1 MGKSP
6 GCCPWRHGCTKSPA
20 DTGAWASSLLSK
32 VCFSDPLHPALGV
45 ARPSLVR
52 SSRRQA
58 LLQRLRVP
66 ERAWVSFAA
75 CGQGLGVPGEKGRR
89 GLPCVPPECGAR
101 RRGAAQTLLPSP
113 VAHLCPPRPVLPA
126 ELTPPLLL
134 LSALASAPIPSASSL
149 CGQGRGWLSGVV
161 VGELGGQPSCIS
173 RTSLPYPHPDS
184 HLGLRSSKGPHTSR
198 PQTRTGVPWASAF
211 GLTQPRGAR
220 KSLGVHCDSG
230 QG

>member
-1 MGKSP
+1 MEARLYQVPS
-6 GCCPWRHGCTKSPA
+6 RHGSLGFLPPEQGLLLRPSPSCPGGGQAQPGQEQPKAGTASEAQGARKS
-20 DTGAWASSLLSK
+20 
-32 VCFSDPLHPALGV
+32 LGV
-45 ARPSLVR
+45 LCSVRPR
-52 SSRRQA
+52 SGCSRGEGPKGAA
-58 LLQRLRVP
+58 L
-66 ERAWVSFAA
+66 RA
-75 CGQGLGVPGEKGRR
+75 
-89 GLPCVPPECGAR
+89 PECGAR